1 MAEQHA
7 PDMTE
12 RDTRRSAV
20 IGKDIV
26 SVESGFEQKHLLDY
40 IRVVY
45 KRRWLALGVLAFV
58 LAAVAG
64 HTFTA
69 TPIYEARAQLQIEDQ
84 RQNIIIFNENV
95 EGDKAS
101 DDYYQTQYK
110 ILQSMSLAGRVLDA
124 LKLWDH
130 PEFSGAR
137 QHLPISLRVRRLVR
151 YPTTSVREMYYQ
163 LRGWPLDKDA
173 TPQERIEA
181 FLRHLTV
188 SPVKNSRLVDI
199 NFRSADPEIATKV
212 ANALTEV
219 YIDQDRAAKFAT
231 SKDAV
236 DFLGQQLAEQRKR
249 VADSE
254 LALQRYREANR
265 AVSLED
271 RQNIV
276 VQRLGDLNAT
286 VTRAKTDRIHREA
299 LFRQL
304 EAIRNDPVAL
314 GQFPAVVSNP
324 LIQQFKTEAAR
335 LRQEELRLGET
346 LGERHPDMVRAKLAS
361 EAAQGKVDAEIQK
374 VAEAVRNEF
383 LTAREAEDRLSEAL
397 EAQKAEALA
406 LNRQEIDYG
415 VLQRDAESNQQIFQ
429 SLLQRTRETGISGE
443 LTANNIRVVDAA
455 QVPREPVWPRT
466 ERNLSLGFLG
476 GLLLAVGVALFA
488 NYMDDRI
495 TTPREVTKYLQL
507 PLLGLLPRL
516 AKADSDGNP
525 LLNNG
530 VPSDFAEAFRA
541 VRTNVLFSTTPDV
554 RSLVVTSTGP
564 GEGKTTVAA
573 NLALGMALIGQR
585 VILIDADM
593 RKPRVHDIFKQTQEP
608 GLSDVIASRS
618 SCREAIRETSVPGL
632 WVLPAGCV
640 PQNPAELLSS
650 KRFTSLLELLGD
662 QFQWVIIDSPP
673 TLVVTDSSILA
684 HAASA
689 VLFVVTADKT
699 SRSTAV
705 TAIEHLEGAKARFM
719 GVVLNA
725 VDLRRHA
732 FFYGQYYRREYGSYY
747 GFSAH

>member
-1 MAEQHA
+1 
-7 PDMTE
+7 MTE
-12 RDTRRSAV
+12 PHATASPTAGSRGAPNGAPVVDA
-20 IGKDIV
+20 
-26 SVESGFEQKHLLDY
+26 GFEQKHLLDY
-40 IRVVY
+40 IRIVY
-45 KRRWLALGVLAFV
+45 KRRWLALTVLAVVFAGV
-58 LAAVAG
+58 VAY
-64 HTFTA
+64 TFTS

-95 EGDKAS
+95 ESDKAS

-110 ILQSMSLAGRVLDA
+110 ILQSMSLAGKTLDR

-130 PEFSGAR
+130 PEFSGSR
-137 QHLPISLRVRRLVR
+137 EHMPLTLRLRRLVR
-151 YPTTSVREMYYQ
+151 YPTTSIREMYHE
-163 LRGWPLDKDA
+163 LRGTPITKTL
-173 TPQERIEA
+173 TPQEKVEA
-181 FLRHLTV
+181 FLRQLTV

-199 NFRSADPEIATKV
+199 NFRSADPQIATKV
-212 ANALTEV
+212 ANALTQE
-219 YIDQDRAAKFAT
+219 YIEQHRAAKFSA

-236 DFLGQQLAEQRKR
+236 DFLAQQLAEQRKR

-254 LALQRYREANR
+254 LALQRYRESNN

-276 VQRLGDLNAT
+276 VQRLADLNAT
-286 VTRAKTDRIHREA
+286 VTRAKTDRILKEA

-304 EAIRNDPVAL
+304 EGSRGNREAL
-314 GQFPAVVSNP
+314 EQFPAVVSNT
-324 LIQQFKTEAAR
+324 LIQQLKTEAAA
-335 LRQEELRLGET
+335 LKQDELRLAET
-346 LGERHPDMVRAKLAS
+346 LGERHPDMIRARQAS
-361 EAAQGKVDAEIQK
+361 QTAQAKVDAEIQK
-374 VAEAVRNEF
+374 VADSVRNDF
-383 LTAREAEDRLSEAL
+383 LTAQEMETRLTEAL
-397 EAQKAEALA
+397 ERQKAEALA

-415 VLQRDAESNQQIFQ
+415 VLQRDAVSNQQIFQ

-466 ERNLSLGFLG
+466 ERNLLLGLFG
-476 GLLLAVGVALFA
+476 GLLLAVGAALFA
-488 NYMDDRI
+488 SYMDDRI
-495 TTPREVTKYLQL
+495 TTPREVTKHLQL

-516 AKADSDGNP
+516 SEGDSTGDP

-541 VRTNVLFSTTPDV
+541 VRTNVLFASNSDV

-564 GEGKTTVAA
+564 GEGKTTVAS
-573 NLALGMALIGQR
+573 NLAIGMAMIGQR

-593 RKPRVHDIFKQTQEP
+593 RKPRVHQLFHESQEP
-608 GLSDVIASRS
+608 GLSDVIAGRSR
-618 SCREAIRETSVPGL
+618 CQQAIRPTSIPGL

-650 KRFTSLLELLGD
+650 RRFNRLLELLGG
-662 QFQWVIIDSPP
+662 QFQWVVIDSPP

-684 HAASA
+684 HSASA

-705 TAIEHLEGAKARFM
+705 TAIEHLEAAQARFM

-747 GFSAH
+747 GVSAN